1 LILKVTFLGTGTSQG
16 VPIIACP
23 CKVCTSTDTKDKR
36 LRSSVLIETDGKV
49 FVIDT
54 GPDFRQQMLR
64 ENVKKLD
71 AVVFT
76 HAHKDHIAGFDDV
89 RAFNYILKKKIDVYA
104 DAIVQKA
111 IHREF
116 PYIFDE
122 IKYPGIPE
130 INLHLISNKPFKIG
144 KTEFIPIQLL
154 HHKLPVLG
162 FRIEDFTYITDA
174 NYISEEGKKKIK
186 GSKIIVLNALRREL
200 HISHFTFSQAIEL
213 LKELKPEKS
222 YLTHISHQLG
232 LHEEV
237 EKELPDFISL
247 AYDGLKLEL

>member
-1 LILKVTFLGTGTSQG
+1 MKITFLGTGTSQG

-23 CKVCTSTDTKDKR
+23 CNVCNSTNVKDKR
-36 LRSSVLIETDGKV
+36 LRSSVLIEINGKV

-64 ENVKKLD
+64 ENVKTLD
-71 AVVFT
+71 AVIFT

-89 RAFNYILKKKIDVYA
+89 RAYNYVLKKKIDVYA
-104 DAIVQKA
+104 DTIVQKA

-130 INLHLISNKPFKIG
+130 ITLHLIDNKPFKIEG
-144 KTEFIPIQLL
+144 TEFIPIQLM
-154 HHKLPVLG
+154 HHQLPVLG
-162 FRIEDFTYITDA
+162 FRTGDFTYITDA
-174 NYISEEGKKKIK
+174 NFISEEEKKKVR
-186 GSKIIVLNALRREL
+186 GSKIIVLNSLRREQ
-200 HISHFTFSQAIEL
+200 HISHFTFEQAIEL
-213 LKELKPEKS
+213 MKELKPEKG
-222 YLTHISHQLG
+222 YFTHISHQLG
-232 LHEEV
+232 LHDEV